1 MLWTRELDLL
11 QADRTKELLLVRHGT
26 QVPIEEPAALGVAHG
41 HGLPIFLSTV
51 LKLDVQVSH
60 YKVREDSESSALMLC
75 LSIPETHASP
85 SRSSHL
91 STSIQEG
98 HYQLPFL
105 QQRKTSTYPVIFTQ
119 KAALEADSS
128 RSMYTISV

>member
-75 LSIPETHASP
+75 LFPRLMQVHQDQATFQPTFRKVTTSYP
-85 SRSSHL
+85 SCNKGRHQPIL
-91 STSIQEG
+91 
-98 HYQLPFL
+98 
-105 QQRKTSTYPVIFTQ
+105 
-119 KAALEADSS
+119 
-128 RSMYTISV
+128 